1 MQSAPSNNTLPVCRG
16 TSKTNRC
23 PVLVLLSSWLAVGS
37 CSCQVR
43 PSVVPSAPERESA
56 TASAMSP
63 KSSTRPH
70 SQGSVKA
77 TETETVQVKSEPVD
91 PDWDSGKCA
100 VKRLRESDMED
111 MPEVSEEFATAARK
125 LYRVAMEE
133 GLVQRPNHFGLECTV
148 CHHSSQIIVTPKH
161 RPPSR
166 RASSSSSAVVDQMR
180 WENFLPVAPP
190 PPASPAGR

>member
-1 MQSAPSNNTLPVCRG
+1 
-16 TSKTNRC
+16 
-23 PVLVLLSSWLAVGS
+23 
-37 CSCQVR
+37 
-43 PSVVPSAPERESA
+43 
-56 TASAMSP
+56 MSP

-70 SQGSVKA
+70 SQGSVKVKA

-100 VKRLRESDMED
+100 VKRLREPDMED

-148 CHHSSQIIVTPKH
+148 CYHSSQIIVTPKH